1 VIVLEERRWGL
12 EMGVWVEFEGFEL
25 KGSMEIERRIS
36 EAIESEEGDGKCCFC
51 GDDKYSTSFFFHLI
65 SFSIDW

>member
-1 VIVLEERRWGL
+1 MIIVLEERRWDL

-36 EAIESEEGDGKCCFC
+36 EAMESEEGDGKCCCC
-51 GDDKYSTSFFFHLI
+51 GDEYTSFFLSSHLI
-65 SFSIDW
+65 L